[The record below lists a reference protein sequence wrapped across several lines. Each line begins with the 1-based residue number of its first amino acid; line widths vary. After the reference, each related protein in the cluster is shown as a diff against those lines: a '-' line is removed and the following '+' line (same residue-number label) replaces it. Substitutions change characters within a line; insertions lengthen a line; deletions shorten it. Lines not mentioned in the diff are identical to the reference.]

1 MKRFLAIVL
10 AVLMSVGTMDAVS
23 LRKIKIVDYS
33 VKSIR
38 PQGLRAINGVIEFKF
53 VNSGRRDVDV
63 REVKGTLYTSDNKV
77 FAIGVCENVLIAKGA
92 STVPVTGVATL
103 GDGVSILELLKRLN
117 FDPKDYTVDI
127 SISTANRRGKIS
139 RFEKKKIPLTAI
151 LGK

>member
-1 MKRFLAIVL
+1 
-10 AVLMSVGTMDAVS
+10 MSVGTMDAVN

-38 PQGLRAINGVIEFKF
+38 PQGLRAITGVVEVKF
-53 VNSGRRDVDV
+53 VNNGRRDVDV
-63 REVKGTLYTSDNKV
+63 REVKGTLYTSDNKI
-77 FAIGVCENVLIAKGA
+77 FATAICENILIAKGS
-92 STVPVTGVATL
+92 STVPVSGKVSL
-103 GDGVSILELLKRLN
+103 GDGVGIIDLLQRMN